1 MAAQNIPSPPP
12 LSPARQSQ
20 ILSPSTTLTTPPIS
34 PRSESRPTISL
45 QQPSNKK
52 GPSKS
57 SKIFRRFR
65 SVFRSFP
72 IITPMCKIPISLHG
86 TRLYDNH
93 IHGGTRMTGTL
104 FGYRKARVNLAIQEN
119 SKCLPILVLELA
131 ITTGKLLQDMGL
143 GLVRIALECDKRPSE
158 KTKILDEPIWTL
170 YCNGKKSG
178 YGVKREPTDEDLMVM
193 QTLHPVSMGAGV
205 IPSEA
210 TENPDGELTYMRA
223 YFERIVNSRDSE
235 TYYMMN
241 PDGNSGPELSI
252 FFVRVG

>member
-12 LSPARQSQ
+12 LFPHQPQ
-20 ILSPSTTLTTPPIS
+20 ILSPNTTSTTPPIS

-45 QQPSNKK
+45 QQSSNKK
-52 GPSKS
+52 GHSKT

-72 IITPMCKIPISLHG
+72 ITTPMCKIPVSLHG
-86 TRLYDNH
+86 SRLHDNH

-119 SKCLPILVLELA
+119 SRCLPIL
-131 ITTGKLLQDMGL
+131 DMGL
-143 GLVRIALECDKRPSE
+143 GLVRIALECEKRPSE
-158 KTKILDEPIWTL
+158 KIKILDEPIWTS

-178 YGVKREPTDEDLMVM
+178 YGVKRKPTDEDLMVM
-193 QTLHPVSMGAGV
+193 QTLHPVSMGAGMV
-205 IPSEA
+205 PIES
-210 TENPDGELTYMRA
+210 TENPDRELTYMRA
-223 YFERIVNSRDSE
+223 HFERVVNSKDSE

-252 FFVRVG
+252 FFVRIG

>member
-1 MAAQNIPSPPP
+1 MEAQNIPSTPP
-12 LSPARQSQ
+12 LSPHHSHT
-20 ILSPSTTLTTPPIS
+20 LSPNTTSTTPPIS
-34 PRSESRPTISL
+34 PPSASRPTISL

-72 IITPMCKIPISLHG
+72 IITPVCKIPVSLHG
-86 TRLYDNH
+86 TRLHDNH

-131 ITTGKLLQDMGL
+131 ITTGKLLQEMGL
-143 GLVRIALECDKRPSE
+143 GLVRIALECEKRPSE
-158 KTKILDEPIWTL
+158 KIKILDEPIWTL
-170 YCNGKKSG
+170 FCNGRKSG
-178 YGVKREPTDEDLMVM
+178 YGVRREPTDEDLMVM
-193 QTLHPVSMGAGV
+193 QTLHPISMGAGV
-205 IPSEA
+205 IPTEA

-223 YFERIVNSRDSE
+223 HFERVVNSRDSE

-252 FFVRVG
+252 FFVRIG

>member
-1 MAAQNIPSPPP
+1 MAAQNSTSEISPCNDT
-12 LSPARQSQ
+12 
-20 ILSPSTTLTTPPIS
+20 STTTSPVS
-34 PRSESRPTISL
+34 PRSESRPPVSL

-52 GPSKS
+52 GSSKS
-57 SKIFRRFR
+57 SKMFRRFR

-72 IITPMCKIPISLHG
+72 IITPVCKIPIN
-86 TRLYDNH
+86 LYGHDSH

-119 SKCLPILVLELA
+119 SKCLPILILELA
-131 ITTGKLLQDMGL
+131 INTGKLLQDMGL
-143 GLVRIALECDKRPSE
+143 GLVRIALECEKRPSE
-158 KTKILDEPIWTL
+158 KIKILEEPIWTL

-178 YGVKREPTDEDLMVM
+178 YGVKRDPTDEDLMVM
-193 QTLHPVSMGAGV
+193 QTLHPISMGAGV
-205 IPSEA
+205 IPAEA

-223 YFERIVNSRDSE
+223 HFERVVNSRDSE